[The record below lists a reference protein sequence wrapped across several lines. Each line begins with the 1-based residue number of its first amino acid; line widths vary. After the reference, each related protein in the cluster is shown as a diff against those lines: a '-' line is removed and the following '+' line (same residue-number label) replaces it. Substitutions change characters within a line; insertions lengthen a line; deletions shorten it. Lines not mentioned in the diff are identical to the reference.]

1 VILVRTPAPPLR
13 ARALLPDGSVG
24 EVSLEAL
31 RGRTVVLA
39 FYPRDF
45 TTVCPTEVLELSKRA
60 RELRALGAEVVALSV
75 DGVETH
81 RRWVAEVLGPL
92 QIPLAEDAGGA
103 HARAF
108 GVWMERD
115 GMAARATIVVD
126 PEGVVRHAACY
137 DLSVGRSVSETLR
150 VIEALRTRE
159 NVPAEWIRGAP
170 TLGA

>member
-13 ARALLPDGSVG
+13 ARALLADGSVG
-24 EVSLEAL
+24 DVSLEAL
-31 RGRTVVLA
+31 RGRSVVLA

-45 TTVCPTEVLELSKRA
+45 TAVCPTEVLELSKRA
-60 RELRALGAEVVALSV
+60 RELEALGAQVVALSA
-75 DGVETH
+75 DSVETH

-92 QIPLAEDAGGA
+92 RIPLAEDPGGV

-108 GVWMERD
+108 GVWLED
-115 GMAARATIVVD
+115 EGVAARATIVVD
-126 PEGVVRHAACY
+126 PVGVVRHAACY
-137 DLSVGRSVSETLR
+137 DLPLGRSISETLR

-159 NVPAEWIRGAP
+159 NVPAEWSRGAP